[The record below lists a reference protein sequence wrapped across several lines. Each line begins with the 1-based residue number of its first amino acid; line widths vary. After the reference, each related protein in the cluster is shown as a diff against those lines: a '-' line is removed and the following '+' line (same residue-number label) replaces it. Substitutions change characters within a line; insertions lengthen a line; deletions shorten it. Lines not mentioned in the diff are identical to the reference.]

1 MVRPASPVKRMKRH
15 AIPDTPEPSNR
26 LQALPAAEVLPV
38 RVVDT
43 AELFAGGRE
52 VALRFGDA
60 VYHLKITRLGKLIL
74 NK

>member
-1 MVRPASPVKRMKRH
+1 MKRH
-15 AIPDTPEPSNR
+15 VIPDTPEPLNR
-26 LQALPAAEVLPV
+26 QLTSTAADLPAV
-38 RVVDT
+38 RMVDT